1 MAECVILEA
10 AEAEEGKIFEED
22 ANDVLIKGGSSFEE
36 CLIQVQVVPPDTV
49 VLCHSAPKLP
59 PSTW

>member
-1 MAECVILEA
+1 MEECLILEA
-10 AEAEEGKIFEED
+10 AEAEEGEIFEED
-22 ANDVLIKGGSSFEE
+22 DNDVLIPGGSSFEE

-59 PSTW
+59 PST